1 MLVLQPP
8 TLICFVNRWHQ
19 DSSSSRGR
27 WCWWWAALSPYC
39 SIKPPTP
46 FKLPQIALRGLKQH
60 GQHSLKLPHFPQL

>member
-27 WCWWWAALSPYC
+27 WCWLVVGSP
-39 SIKPPTP
+39 
-46 FKLPQIALRGLKQH
+46 Q
-60 GQHSLKLPHFPQL
+60 SLLFN